1 MSLSA
6 RNVPATMK
14 VWTCPRYGGPEVL
27 VLEERPRPR
36 PGAGEV
42 LVRIGATTVSSADS
56 RVRALRLPRGF
67 GLLGRP
73 VLGFTGPRR
82 PVLGTEFAGWIEE
95 VGPGAAGWQA
105 GDAVVGFTGAAMGTH
120 AEYRVLRATAAL
132 ALRPA
137 RLGLEEAAALG
148 FGGMTALDYL
158 RRAGLAA
165 GEEVL
170 VLGAAGAVGSALVQ
184 LARHG
189 GARVT
194 AVTSPRHLDLMTT
207 LGAADVVDR
216 TRTDFRRLGRR
227 FDLVADAVGAS
238 TFRECLPLLRDD
250 GRHLGIAADLRGLLA
265 RPVGSC
271 RPVVGTAS
279 ERPEDFRELARL
291 AATGAFRPVVDSTFA
306 FADLPAAHARVD
318 AGTKRGSVV
327 VRVSPA

>member
-1 MSLSA
+1 MPSSDRRL
-6 RNVPATMK
+6 PATMK

-27 VLEERPRPR
+27 ALAERPLPR

-42 LVRIGATTVSSADS
+42 LVRIGATTVSSGDS

-67 GLLGRP
+67 GPLGRLF
-73 VLGFTGPRR
+73 LGFTGPRR
-82 PVLGTEFAGWIEE
+82 PVLGTEFAGWVEA
-95 VGPGAAGWQA
+95 VGPGANDWRA
-105 GDAVVGFTGAAMGTH
+105 GDAVVGFTGAAMGCH
-120 AEYRVLRATAAL
+120 AEYRTMSADAAL
-132 ALRPA
+132 APWPAGLR
-137 RLGLEEAAALG
+137 LEEAAALG
-148 FGGMTALDYL
+148 FGGSTALDFL
-158 RRAGLAA
+158 RRAALAR

-216 TRTDFRRLGRR
+216 TRTDFRGLGRR
-227 FDLVADAVGAS
+227 FDIVADCVGAS
-238 TFRECLPLLRDD
+238 TFRECLPLLRDG
-250 GRHLGIAADLRGLLA
+250 GRHLGIAADLRGMLA
-265 RPVGSC
+265 RPVGSR

-291 AATGAFRPVVDSTFA
+291 AAAGVFRPVVDSTFA
-306 FADLPAAHARVD
+306 FGDLPAAHARVD

-327 VRVSPA
+327 VHVLPA